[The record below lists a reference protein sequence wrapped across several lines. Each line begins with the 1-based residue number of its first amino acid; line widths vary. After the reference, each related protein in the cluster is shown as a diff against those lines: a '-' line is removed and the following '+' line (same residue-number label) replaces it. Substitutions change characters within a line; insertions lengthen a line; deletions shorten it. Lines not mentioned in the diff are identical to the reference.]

1 MYVTGSSALN
11 PTTTL
16 YATVKY
22 NSSGVQQWVMNYG
35 ELSSR
40 SFNVAKSVAVDNS
53 GNVYVTGCSN
63 LHYATI
69 KYSQELSGIQPI
81 SNKIP
86 QQFSLEQNYPNPFNP
101 STKIRFQVPPVG
113 AYHDTPLRLV
123 VYDILGK
130 EVATLVNEPLAPGSY
145 EVNFDAGNLT
155 SGLYFYKLTSG
166 TFTET
171 KKMVLLK

>member
-1 MYVTGSSALN
+1 MQQLN
-11 PTTTL
+11 IHRNLAEFSRFQIRYRSNSPLNKTTPTPST
-16 YATVKY
+16 
-22 NSSGVQQWVMNYG
+22 
-35 ELSSR
+35 
-40 SFNVAKSVAVDNS
+40 
-53 GNVYVTGCSN
+53 
-63 LHYATI
+63 
-69 KYSQELSGIQPI
+69 
-81 SNKIP
+81 P
-86 QQFSLEQNYPNPFNP
+86 QQKLDFKS
-101 STKIRFQVPPVG
+101 PVG